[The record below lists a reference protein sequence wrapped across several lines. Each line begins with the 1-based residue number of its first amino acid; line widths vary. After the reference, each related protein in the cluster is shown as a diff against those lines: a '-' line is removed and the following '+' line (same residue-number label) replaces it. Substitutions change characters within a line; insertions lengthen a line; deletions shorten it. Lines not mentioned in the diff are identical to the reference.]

1 MRTRLGCGLRSLTS
15 VGSTTHL
22 TGFPRAIRAQLR
34 RCPSNFGLRLIGA
47 LLAISPAIGFSQF
60 TSQMTG
66 QINSQTGTTSSAPVT
81 TAPPA
86 SSFGTTNSSSA
97 ALPSEIA
104 APAGYQLSANDGIGV
119 EVFGED
125 DLKTMSRLDSQGIV
139 SLPLI
144 GSVRLGGLT
153 LAQATVR
160 VTELYARDYLV
171 NPKVKVSL
179 MGYARRR
186 FTVLGQVNHP
196 GSFEMPETSPGG
208 IDLMEAIAMAGG
220 YTRIAAPERTSVR
233 RHLANGGDQIMR
245 VNAKRVERG
254 QTANFR
260 VQDGDSITV
269 GESIF

>member
-1 MRTRLGCGLRSLTS
+1 MRCLQLLG
-15 VGSTTHL
+15 
-22 TGFPRAIRAQLR
+22 I
-34 RCPSNFGLRLIGA
+34 
-47 LLAISPAIGFSQF
+47 LLATLPAIVFSQTNLF
-60 TSQMTG
+60 PQNTLSNPTTSTG
-66 QINSQTGTTSSAPVT
+66 TETNTSAAPSSATTSS
-81 TAPPA
+81 
-86 SSFGTTNSSSA
+86 SSA
-97 ALPSEIA
+97 PLPAAIN

-119 EVFGED
+119 EVFGEE
-125 DLKTMSRLDSQGIV
+125 DLKTVARLDSEGNV

-153 LAQATVR
+153 LSQATAR

-171 NPKVKVSL
+171 NPKVKVTL
-179 MGYARRR
+179 LGYARRR

-233 RHLANGGDQIMR
+233 RHLANGADQILR
-245 VNAKRVERG
+245 VNAKKVERG
-254 QTANFR
+254 KAATFR
-260 VQDGDSITV
+260 ALDGDSITV

>member
-1 MRTRLGCGLRSLTS
+1 MRTRLACGLRLLTN
-15 VGSTTHL
+15 VGRRFHL
-22 TGFPRAIRAQLR
+22 TRYYLIRAPFR
-34 RCPSNFGLRLIGA
+34 WTASTRGLRILSV
-47 LLAISPAIGFSQF
+47 LLATLPAVAFA
-60 TSQMTG
+60 
-66 QINSQTGTTSSAPVT
+66 QTTLFPPNMLSNQTTSSGTQT

-86 SSFGTTNSSSA
+86 SSSGTTNSSSA
-97 ALPSEIA
+97 ALPSEIS

-125 DLKTMSRLDSQGIV
+125 DLKTMARLDSQGNL

-153 LAQATVR
+153 LAQATAR

-171 NPKVKVSL
+171 NPRVKVSL
-179 MGYARRR
+179 LGYARRR

-233 RHLANGGDQIMR
+233 RHLANGADQIMR

-254 QTANFR
+254 QVANFR

>member
-1 MRTRLGCGLRSLTS
+1 ML
-15 VGSTTHL
+15 
-22 TGFPRAIRAQLR
+22 
-34 RCPSNFGLRLIGA
+34 
-47 LLAISPAIGFSQF
+47 PAIGFSQF
-60 TSQMTG
+60 TTQMTG
-66 QINSQTGTTSSAPVT
+66 QINSQTGTTSSAPGT
-81 TAPPA
+81 AAPPA
-86 SSFGTTNSSSA
+86 SSSVTTNSSST
-97 ALPSEIA
+97 ALGTEIA

-125 DLKTMSRLDSQGIV
+125 DLKTAARLDSQGNV

-144 GSVRLGGLT
+144 GSVRLGGMT
-153 LAQATVR
+153 LAQATTR

-171 NPKVKVSL
+171 SPRVKVSL

-233 RHLANGGDQIMR
+233 RHLANGGEQIMR